1 MARSTWLHILIAV
14 AGALAVL
21 LFVRLHNANG
31 APLPSDS
38 ASAGH
43 RLAEAWCKN
52 CHAIEAV
59 TAGAR
64 GRGPDFVAIANRA
77 STTALS
83 LKVFMKTSHHR
94 MPNLIIT
101 PAQAD
106 DLTNYILSLKR
117 RLNSPSPRSRPQSRS
132 CASPYRRAAAPPS
145 ARRAGWRRGRRFPA
159 FRMPR

>member
-1 MARSTWLHILIAV
+1 MARSTWLHVLVAV
-14 AGALAVL
+14 AVAIAVL
-21 LFVRLHNANG
+21 LFVRLHNASG
-31 APLPSDS
+31 APLPSGS

-43 RLAEAWCKN
+43 DLAEAWCEN
-52 CHAIEAV
+52 CHTIEAV

-83 LKVFMKTSHHR
+83 LKVFMKTSHRR

-117 RLNSPSPRSRPQSRS
+117 N
-132 CASPYRRAAAPPS
+132 
-145 ARRAGWRRGRRFPA
+145 
-159 FRMPR
+159 

>member
-14 AGALAVL
+14 AGAVAVL

-31 APLPSDS
+31 APLPSDG

-52 CHAIEAV
+52 CHAIEA
-59 TAGAR
+59 AGAR

-106 DLTNYILSLKR
+106 DLANYILSLKR
-117 RLNSPSPRSRPQSRS
+117 D
-132 CASPYRRAAAPPS
+132 
-145 ARRAGWRRGRRFPA
+145 
-159 FRMPR
+159 

>member
-1 MARSTWLHILIAV
+1 MTRYTWLHVLIAV
-14 AGALAVL
+14 LCAVAVL
-21 LFVRLHNANG
+21 LFLRVRNASG
-31 APLPSDS
+31 ATLPPDS
-38 ASAGH
+38 ISAGH
-43 RLAEAWCKN
+43 RLAEAWCRD
-52 CHAIEAV
+52 CHAIEAA

-64 GRGPDFVAIANRA
+64 GRGPDFVVIANRA

-117 RLNSPSPRSRPQSRS
+117 D
-132 CASPYRRAAAPPS
+132 
-145 ARRAGWRRGRRFPA
+145 
-159 FRMPR
+159 